1 MPQFTLFK
9 KPHNVTFLFTNNE
22 FNIIRA
28 QCANFNEL
36 DVQIMEMSEEHLLH
50 CLAVEH
56 AGQCRFNIINRLY
69 ARYNNVRKNREKLE
83 VFAREPA

>member
-1 MPQFTLFK
+1 MPQFTLFTP
-9 KPHNVTFLFTNNE
+9 PHRRLFVLDNAE

-36 DVQIMEMSEEHLLH
+36 DMQIMEMSEEHLLR

-56 AGQCRFNIINRLY
+56 TGQCRFNIINRLY
-69 ARYNNVRKNREKLE
+69 ARYNIVRKNREKLE
-83 VFAREPA
+83 VFAREPT